1 VDLAR
6 KKTREKQGEPMR
18 NPLMAAWRKTFP
30 FLEKNSILVAAFVI
44 YSYYLLTSIDI
55 ITHPGQKAGLINY
68 IFQFDTLI
76 VLWILAAVVVQ
87 LQKYRR
93 KLKEEEDFK
102 KSIIQEHER
111 EKVQLRLLD
120 EITRDL
126 NDTINNPL
134 AIISVSTDSLRDKF
148 SSDKEVADYLD
159 RIETAMKRIREV
171 IGDFKVYQT
180 KKIVQSNPSYLP
192 ETRTGT
198 SSMNLNNDN
207 LLAKAKS

>member
-1 VDLAR
+1 M
-6 KKTREKQGEPMR
+6 KKLLLPV
-18 NPLMAAWRKTFP
+18 WRKTVP
-30 FLEKNSILVAAFVI
+30 FFEKNSILVAAFVI

-55 ITHPGQKAGLINY
+55 ITHPDQKAGLLGY

-93 KLKEEEDFK
+93 KLKEEEEFK

-111 EKVQLRLLD
+111 ERVQLRLLD
-120 EITRDL
+120 DITRDL

-134 AIISVSTDSLRDKF
+134 AIISVSADSLREKF

-159 RIETAMKRIREV
+159 RIEAAMKRIREV
-171 IGDFKVYQT
+171 IGDFKSYQT
-180 KKIVQSNPSYLP
+180 KKIVQSKPSYFP
-192 ETRTGT
+192 ETKAG
-198 SSMNLNNDN
+198 SPSMNMRDNN
-207 LLAKAKS
+207 LLTKANS

>member
-1 VDLAR
+1 M
-6 KKTREKQGEPMR
+6 K
-18 NPLMAAWRKTFP
+18 NPLMAVWRKIFP

-55 ITHPGQKAGLINY
+55 ITHPGQKAGLLGY

-126 NDTINNPL
+126 NDTVNNPL
-134 AIISVSTDSLRDKF
+134 AIISVSTGSLREKF
-148 SSDKEVADYLD
+148 SNDKEVAGYLN
-159 RIETAMKRIREV
+159 RIEGAMNRIREV
-171 IGDFKVYQT
+171 IGDFKTYQT
-180 KKIVQSNPSYLP
+180 KKIVQSKPSYFPDTKGEPLQ
-192 ETRTGT
+192 
-198 SSMNLNNDN
+198 
-207 LLAKAKS
+207 

>member
-1 VDLAR
+1 M
-6 KKTREKQGEPMR
+6 K
-18 NPLMAAWRKTFP
+18 NSLMAVWRKTGP
-30 FLEKNSILVAAFVI
+30 FLEKNLILVAAFVI

-55 ITHPGQKAGLINY
+55 ITHPGQKAGLLGY

-134 AIISVSTDSLRDKF
+134 AIISVSTDSLREKF

-159 RIETAMKRIREV
+159 RIEAAMKRIREV

-180 KKIVQSNPSYLP
+180 MKIVQSKPSYLP
-192 ETRTGT
+192 EKKQG
-198 SSMNLNNDN
+198 
-207 LLAKAKS
+207 LLH

>member
-1 VDLAR
+1 M
-6 KKTREKQGEPMR
+6 KKFFLP
-18 NPLMAAWRKTFP
+18 AWRRTFP
-30 FLEKNSILVAAFVI
+30 FFEKNSIIIAAFVI

-55 ITHPGQKAGLINY
+55 ITHPDQKAGLLGY

-93 KLKEEEDFK
+93 KLKEEEEFK

-111 EKVQLRLLD
+111 ERVQLRLLD
-120 EITRDL
+120 DITRDL

-148 SSDKEVADYLD
+148 SNDKEVADYLD
-159 RIETAMKRIREV
+159 RIEAAMKRIREV
-171 IGDFKVYQT
+171 ISDFKSYQT
-180 KKIVQSNPSYLP
+180 KKIVQSKPSYFP
-192 ETRTGT
+192 ETAAGT
-198 SSMNLNNDN
+198 SSMNMRGNN
-207 LLAKAKS
+207 LLAKANS